1 MERSKSTQGS
11 LPSRDDGSGHPGINR
26 RFGLNASWDEDN
38 LPEWAMDEPIE
49 GGGTFDATG
58 AFLGG
63 DDRHMGDRVKASDTS
78 QSNANSEKDV
88 HKMETTNDTK
98 ATDKDNPLKDSPENV
113 RTNEKQDKKLGNIDG
128 KPSEPLQ
135 KPDNRAKEKELKP
148 NESSEKVISE
158 ERMVLNKQQASS
170 YKNTSKYSG
179 PDARDT
185 VPVSLDKSNL
195 IANPTTID
203 RLQEVA
209 EDIEKLI
216 MDDDQSCNE
225 SDEALLTPHLHAR
238 DTHKHPSADDVL
250 AEKKKEI
257 DRWYYRDPQGKV
269 QGPFTAT
276 EMLEWYRAG
285 YFDETLNVRRV
296 CDPQFIEL
304 GDLLKA
310 CSGSIPF
317 VSMPQI
323 IPPRLQS
330 QANEINLNT
339 APSVKPAT
347 PTKPLSNPLVHTGKM
362 PPPTSANNPPYFD
375 ILHQTPNFLGLM
387 NPPANDFRKFF
398 LFFVIFFSRLN
409 RRLSFYFSIKYF

>member
-11 LPSRDDGSGHPGINR
+11 LPSRDEPGVNR
-26 RFGLNASWDEDN
+26 RFGANMSWDEDN
-38 LPEWAMDEPIE
+38 LPEWAMDDPIE
-49 GGGTFDATG
+49 GGGSFDATG
-58 AFLGG
+58 AFL
-63 DDRHMGDRVKASDTS
+63 DDRHVGEKTKPSDPH
-78 QSNANSEKDV
+78 QVNVNSEKDE
-88 HKMETTNDTK
+88 HKTESISDTK
-98 ATDKDNPLKDSPENV
+98 VSDKDNPVKDAVENV
-113 RTNEKQDKKLGNIDG
+113 RTNENKQELKMGTGDG

-135 KPDNRAKEKELKP
+135 KEDNRAKEKLLKS
-148 NESSEKVISE
+148 NEAIEKAIND
-158 ERMVLNKQQASS
+158 ERVAALKQQQLQQQQASS
-170 YKNTSKYSG
+170 YKNTSKYSE
-179 PDARDT
+179 PEARNT
-185 VPVSLDKSNL
+185 TPVS
-195 IANPTTID
+195 IASEKANIVPIATPID

-238 DTHKHPSADDVL
+238 DSHKHPGADDVL
-250 AEKKKEI
+250 AEKTKEI

-310 CSGSIPF
+310 CSGSVPF
-317 VSMPQI
+317 ISMPPI
-323 IPPRLQS
+323 IPPLLQS

-347 PTKPLSNPLVHTGKM
+347 PTKPLVNPLVHTNKM

-375 ILHQTPNFLGLM
+375 ILHQAPNFLGLM
-387 NPPANDFRKFF
+387 NPPANDFRK
-398 LFFVIFFSRLN
+398 
-409 RRLSFYFSIKYF
+409 YFTHLI